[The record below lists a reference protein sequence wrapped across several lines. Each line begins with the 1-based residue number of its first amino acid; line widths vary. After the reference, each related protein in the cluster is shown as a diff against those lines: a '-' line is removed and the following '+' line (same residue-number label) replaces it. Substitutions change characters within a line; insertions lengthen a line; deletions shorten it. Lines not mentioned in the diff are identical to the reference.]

1 MTQNR
6 SWAIIE
12 TSSINSQDH
21 SDKDPSMFRTGY
33 ILTRRQDSFW
43 FLALPFLAIAF
54 ALASQQ
60 WMTGV
65 ALVTVGM
72 WITTPHQFAS
82 WLRTYGLP
90 EERKLWGDRLY
101 IGPLLLFASCLA
113 GFKWAPITTA
123 TLVIFWDHQHSIMQQ
138 HGFARIYDFKGQ
150 TGAPSTGRFDLILG
164 WVLFSNMLITSKMF
178 MWPMVRE
185 LYRLRIPVSPEII
198 ELVVAGSWWIL
209 GVYSVIY
216 LGHITWSL
224 SKGYSV
230 NPVKYVFIGCSYFLW
245 YYCAWHTSSV
255 LIWGIA
261 HKIMHGAQYM
271 VIVYWYLRR
280 QTQAENSQ
288 SQVAARLVRRG
299 NVAMFVLVGLL
310 YSVLI
315 HILTGGQIGA
325 FLFGWARFPTV
336 YEAIPALGIPELS
349 VREGYA
355 FVSLALMNTFG
366 ITHYYFDSFIW
377 KVRDRRIQKGLE

>member
-1 MTQNR
+1 
-6 SWAIIE
+6 
-12 TSSINSQDH
+12 
-21 SDKDPSMFRTGY
+21 MFRTGY

-60 WMTGV
+60 WLTGV

-288 SQVAARLVRRG
+288 SQVAARLV
-299 NVAMFVLVGLL
+299 L
-310 YSVLI
+310 
-315 HILTGGQIGA
+315 
-325 FLFGWARFPTV
+325 
-336 YEAIPALGIPELS
+336 
-349 VREGYA
+349 
-355 FVSLALMNTFG
+355 
-366 ITHYYFDSFIW
+366 D
-377 KVRDRRIQKGLE
+377 